1 MNKIGTK
8 RKNDILLIVGLLLIG
23 TVIFIIGNSM
33 QSDGGT
39 VEVQVDREVIA
50 NYPLNRNKEVDL
62 DYNGHN
68 LLVIKDGKASVT
80 DADCPDRLC
89 VQQRSISRSGET
101 IVCLPHKIVVKV
113 IQGEESEFDGVVK

>member
-1 MNKIGTK
+1 
-8 RKNDILLIVGLLLIG
+8 
-23 TVIFIIGNSM
+23 M